1 MLIQTCNAMKT
12 NHNDQLHVQHTTN
25 AKYTKYLHLG
35 TRSYWGTRVKYLRH
49 NINILEVPKY
59 IYIYIYIYAT
69 EHCDKHKHTEYKIEI
84 KNKVLKL

>member
-1 MLIQTCNAMKT
+1 MLIWTCNAMKT

-35 TRSYWGTRVKYLRH
+35 IKILLGHKCEVLKTIS
-49 NINILEVPKY
+49 NILKVQKKKKMLQSIE
-59 IYIYIYIYAT
+59 INTNI
-69 EHCDKHKHTEYKIEI
+69 EYKTEI